1 MVDLPKPDPRVRTVF
16 TGTHGQ
22 QLMTGCNLCG
32 VLIWD
37 VNLHYAHAHP
47 DATNPTGSVGS

>member
-1 MVDLPKPDPRVRTVF
+1 MANLPKPDHRVQTVF

-22 QLMTGCNLCG
+22 QLMTACTLCG

-37 VNLHYAHAHP
+37 VDLHYAHAHP
-47 DATNPTGSVGS
+47 DTANPAGSVGS

>member
-1 MVDLPKPDPRVRTVF
+1 MVDLDLRVRTVF

-22 QLMTGCNLCG
+22 QMMNGCELCG

-37 VNLHYAHAHP
+37 VDLHYAHAHP
-47 DATNPTGSVGS
+47 DPSFPTGNVGS